1 MCEYILKLC
10 MTKTNYS
17 LSSYYFT
24 LNSWQCTATHNQ
36 GWECT
41 KIKKGRLFL
50 RRNCLQKDVAVYTG
64 KVQLFIQLN
73 GEMQMADQYALRN
86 VL

>member
-1 MCEYILKLC
+1 MCEYILKLR

-41 KIKKGRLFL
+41 KIKKKAVPPPELSAEGCS
-50 RRNCLQKDVAVYTG
+50 CLYRKSA
-64 KVQLFIQLN
+64 
-73 GEMQMADQYALRN
+73 ALYSVEWRN
-86 VL
+86 VDGRPICS